1 MNKLA
6 LLIRRGIIKTR
17 AQREKEREEND
28 KIKYYDVWAKTE
40 ERTKAQL
47 NREKMAY
54 PAPKLPLPGHA
65 ERFFLDIFIFPK
77 FQLLKVIDLHLSSFS
92 TRRKS

>member
-17 AQREKEREEND
+17 AQREKEKAENEAT
-28 KIKYYDVWAKTE
+28 KYYDVWAKSE
-40 ERTKAQL
+40 EKSKSQL
-47 NREKMAY
+47 AREKMAY

-65 ERFFLDIFIFPK
+65 ERFATLDINFTSIYIIFT
-77 FQLLKVIDLHLSSFS
+77 LILN
-92 TRRKS
+92 